1 MDIQI
6 DIRDLRSRL
15 KWKRSD
21 LANYLGLD
29 LSTVSRLE
37 NGQTPNG
44 STNRLLQLLNY
55 ASVDRA
61 FLNVLTSVHRGED
74 NAFKRAAAAVSRK
87 FPN

>member
-21 LANYLGLD
+21 LAKYLGLD

-37 NGQTPNG
+37 NGQAPNG
-44 STNRLLQLLNY
+44 STNRLLQLLKH

-61 FLNVLTSVHRGED
+61 FLNVLTSVQRSED
-74 NAFKRAAAAVSRK
+74 NAFKCASAELSRK
-87 FPN
+87 NPN